1 MLRRLLSVTHVTYE
15 WSAAGSPLGCS
26 LVQPRGRSGYS
37 GLGNRPPG
45 QPPPSHVN
53 VTHVIS
59 MPTFIRYCCV
69 AYREPVLS
77 ATAARTETARI
88 SQNEALIL
96 QDWRPTE
103 IVLGL
108 QLRRI
113 SILCET

>member
-1 MLRRLLSVTHVTYE
+1 MRGLLLTAPWVALWCNRTAE
-15 WSAAGSPLGCS
+15 RDI
-26 LVQPRGRSGYS
+26 RGWGT
-37 GLGNRPPG
+37 GPPANHHRPPAIHLRHTSMC
-45 QPPPSHVN
+45 PPLYPCPV
-53 VTHVIS
+53 
-59 MPTFIRYCCV
+59 FIRYCCV

-96 QDWRPTE
+96 KDWRPTE
-103 IVLGL
+103 VVLGL